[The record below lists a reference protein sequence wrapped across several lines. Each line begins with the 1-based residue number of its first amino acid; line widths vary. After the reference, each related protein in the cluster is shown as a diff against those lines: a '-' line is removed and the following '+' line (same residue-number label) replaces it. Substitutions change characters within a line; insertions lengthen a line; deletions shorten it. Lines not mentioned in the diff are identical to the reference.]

1 VKYIY
6 IIGCLLS
13 LVSCGVWKQAEVN
26 AISGPEALR
35 GRVQRGENA
44 NQQKSTL
51 AKSVNGTQSN
61 LSTIADVSASM
72 KYLAS
77 DKLQGRDS
85 GSKGLAAAA
94 DYIEHHLAKNKVRP
108 YFSSFK
114 DTLSNFTIPTFNIV
128 GVVEGTDVKLK
139 REYVI
144 IGAHYDHLG
153 LIKELNGDAIANGA
167 NDNASGTTAVLE
179 IARYFGNTHTNKRS
193 IIFALFSAEEKG
205 LLGSSHLAK
214 KLKLAGVDV
223 YTMLNFEMVGV
234 SMEDR
239 KYLLYATGYERSNL
253 GDIMNKY
260 ANSNLIGYLPKAKE
274 FNLFSRSDNF
284 PFHNQFKVPSH
295 TFSSFDFT
303 NYAHYHKVSDSYELI
318 DLNHMVNVINTIIP
332 VLEKVVNAESK
343 EIIYN

>member
-1 VKYIY
+1 MKYIY
-6 IIGCLLS
+6 HIGLFLS
-13 LVSCGVWKQAEVN
+13 LVSCGVSKQTEAN
-26 AISGPEALR
+26 AIGGPEAVK
-35 GRVQRGENA
+35 GRVQSDESAVQRKPSLV
-44 NQQKSTL
+44 KSIT
-51 AKSVNGTQSN
+51 GTQSN
-61 LSTIADVSASM
+61 LATLTGISASM
-72 KYLAS
+72 KFLAS

-85 GSKGLAAAA
+85 GSKGLEEAA
-94 DYIEHHLAKNKVRP
+94 DYIQHYLVKNKVRP
-108 YFSSFK
+108 YFLSFK
-114 DTLSNFTIPTFNIV
+114 DTLSNFTISTFNIV
-128 GVVEGTDVKLK
+128 GVVEGTDAKLK

-153 LIKELNGDAIANGA
+153 LIKEVNGDAIANGA

-284 PFHNQFKVPSH
+284 PFHNEFKVPSH

-303 NYAHYHKVSDSYELI
+303 NYTHYHKVGDSYELI
-318 DLNHMVNVINTIIP
+318 DLNHMVNVINTLIP

-343 EIIYN
+343 EIICN